1 MILHIHYSGSREVK
15 NYQHYKTRNMETGLV
30 YGTIYLTLLDKEG
43 NVRIG
48 IENNLIDTYD
58 FDYQKMHPFIEIWPL

>member
-1 MILHIHYSGSREVK
+1 
-15 NYQHYKTRNMETGLV
+15 METGLV